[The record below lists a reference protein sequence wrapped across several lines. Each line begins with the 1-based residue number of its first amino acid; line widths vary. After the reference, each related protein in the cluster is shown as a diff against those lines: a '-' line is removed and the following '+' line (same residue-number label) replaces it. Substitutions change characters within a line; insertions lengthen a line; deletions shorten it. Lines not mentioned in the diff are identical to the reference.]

1 MARAWIAP
9 VGAAIVM
16 AAAGCSDVAGWNIPV
31 SEFHD
36 LARSSICRVRV
47 LCGDFPDQA
56 TCETYWSEPPHLY
69 ASLPQLVSAGRVA
82 YDGNEARTCLNI
94 FNAATSCSRQLLN
107 TPEAITACDAVLVGK
122 VPNGG
127 ACFLSVECA
136 GGGTCQMADS
146 GCDPYAACCAG
157 TCAGGGPALAA
168 GDDCSAGQGQCGPG
182 TSCVG
187 SPDGRT
193 ATCATVVTTFGDSCA
208 SNPCAGS
215 LVCGAGSICLH
226 PAPTGGR
233 CDPDL
238 FGRDCDDLADYCDR
252 GTSTCTPLASIGSP
266 CNPIFTPCVGYAT
279 CDQIQNVC
287 VPLPSVGQPCATGT
301 GVCLGSQSCDLGS
314 YTCVATPPGDSCL

>member
-1 MARAWIAP
+1 MARAWTATAG
-9 VGAAIVM
+9 VLVIVT

-31 SEFHD
+31 TEFHD

-82 YDGNEARTCLNI
+82 YDGNQARTCLNI

-107 TPEAITACDAVLVGK
+107 TPEAIAACDAVLVGK

-146 GCDPYAACCAG
+146 GCDPYGSCCAG
-157 TCAGGGPALAA
+157 TCTDGGSAA
-168 GDDCSAGQGQCGPG
+168 
-182 TSCVG
+182 T
-187 SPDGRT
+187 
-193 ATCATVVTTFGDSCA
+193 TVVTTFGDSCA
-208 SNPCAGS
+208 SSPCAGS

-226 PAPTGGR
+226 PVPTGGR

-238 FGRDCDDLADYCDR
+238 FGRDCDDLGDYCDR
-252 GTSTCTPLASIGSP
+252 GTSTCTPMASIGSS
-266 CNPIFTPCVGYAT
+266 CNPIFTPCVGYAY
-279 CDQIQNVC
+279 CDQVQSVC
-287 VPLPSVGQPCATGT
+287 LPLPSLGQPCATGT
-301 GVCLGSQSCDLGS
+301 GACLGSQSCDVGS
-314 YTCVATPPGDSCL
+314 YTCVATPPGDSCV